1 VFKWDDRE
9 EVESGVGSGGLSAN
23 ADAKGEG
30 FVVMDRSRKLTVLLD
45 SKVVL
50 SWMLFWIVSL

>member
-9 EVESGVGSGGLSAN
+9 EVESGVGSGGLLVN
-23 ADAKGEG
+23 VMLRWEG
-30 FVVMDRSRKLTVLLD
+30 FVVMDRSRKLTVLLV

-50 SWMLFWIVSL
+50 VVGCCYV